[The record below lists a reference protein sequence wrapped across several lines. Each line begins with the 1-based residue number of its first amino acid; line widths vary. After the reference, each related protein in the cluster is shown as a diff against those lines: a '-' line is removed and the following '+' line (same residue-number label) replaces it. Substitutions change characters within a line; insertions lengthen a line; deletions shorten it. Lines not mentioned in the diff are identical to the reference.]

1 MDIWVASI
9 LAITDNTVVSIS
21 VQGFQ
26 KKKTKLSS
34 LFISLSELG
43 IVFKNWVIFQLFFF
57 VTALLS
63 YNLYTI

>member
-26 KKKTKLSS
+26 KKKKLSS

-43 IVFKNWVIFQLFFF
+43 IVFKNWVIFKLFFLI
-57 VTALLS
+57 TALLS